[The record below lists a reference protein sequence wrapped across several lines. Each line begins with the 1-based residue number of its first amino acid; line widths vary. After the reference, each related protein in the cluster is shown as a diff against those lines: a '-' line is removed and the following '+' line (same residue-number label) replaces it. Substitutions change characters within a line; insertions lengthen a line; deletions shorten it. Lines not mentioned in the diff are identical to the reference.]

1 MSTTNGREMLK
12 SIGYDGLILNEKNL
26 NYPMCDTR
34 GWTKPTQ
41 RDYIVEN
48 ALQAANKVAL
58 DLGLIKKALTM
69 EILSKCQLNYST
81 AAHLAPG
88 AILRVPPG
96 SNASLVAS
104 EAEMKRLFAAEKEA
118 AKAEEELAKVEVEA
132 KVG

>member
-26 NYPMCDTR
+26 NHPMCDTR

-81 AAHLAPG
+81 LLTWHLERYYVSHLDLMLHW
-88 AILRVPPG
+88 LRG
-96 SNASLVAS
+96 
-104 EAEMKRLFAAEKEA
+104 RQR
-118 AKAEEELAKVEVEA
+118 
-132 KVG
+132 